1 MLILNV
7 SLSRAKWIIVRRWGY
22 LRIRLPD
29 HRHKPPCYNILAEI
43 LRGQYISMDQN
54 AAAAARYRNVKIKA
68 KANLFT
74 LKLILIIYGNPLEY
88 NLSGA
93 V

>member
-1 MLILNV
+1 
-7 SLSRAKWIIVRRWGY
+7 
-22 LRIRLPD
+22 
-29 HRHKPPCYNILAEI
+29 
-43 LRGQYISMDQN
+43 MDQN